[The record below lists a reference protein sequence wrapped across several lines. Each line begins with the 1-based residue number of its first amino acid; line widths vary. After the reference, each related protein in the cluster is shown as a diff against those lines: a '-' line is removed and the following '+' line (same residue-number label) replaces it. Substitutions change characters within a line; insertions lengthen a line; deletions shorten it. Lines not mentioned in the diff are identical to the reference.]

1 MEAAAPMITHGK
13 TWKICLPLQTR
24 FIMVPWFQGYNG
36 SVAFTFP
43 EDFFPGKQKVPT
55 SVCSHLDKSTLP
67 QKLLAPLSSLH
78 PLYFSKLFA
87 PCWILS
93 KVKSWTNQLLR
104 REFSKEREKA
114 KSRGDFQKQRE
125 KQQIEDDLRGY
136 IEWIR
141 SLSDWHLPS
150 KSFTFRFNSRKKS
163 LKLTSSIIS
172 SVSATRRIWTLRRGR
187 KT

>member
-1 MEAAAPMITHGK
+1 
-13 TWKICLPLQTR
+13 
-24 FIMVPWFQGYNG
+24 MVPWFQGYNG

-43 EDFFPGKQKVPT
+43 EDFFPGKQKVPS

-141 SLSDWHLPS
+141 SLSDRHLPS
-150 KSFTFRFNSRKKS
+150 KSFIFRFNSRKDS
-163 LKLTSSIIS
+163 LKLTSFIIS
-172 SVSATRRIWTLRRGR
+172 SLPATRRIWTLRRGR

>member
-1 MEAAAPMITHGK
+1 
-13 TWKICLPLQTR
+13 
-24 FIMVPWFQGYNG
+24 MVPWFQGYNG
-36 SVAFTFP
+36 SIAFTFP
-43 EDFFPGKQKVPT
+43 EDFFPGKQKVPS

-150 KSFTFRFNSRKKS
+150 KSFIFASIPEKILCNWQVLSFLRFQPRGGSRPWGGGG
-163 LKLTSSIIS
+163 
-172 SVSATRRIWTLRRGR
+172 RRRQPALRPARR
-187 KT
+187 WEILIT

>member
-1 MEAAAPMITHGK
+1 
-13 TWKICLPLQTR
+13 
-24 FIMVPWFQGYNG
+24 MVPWFQGYNG
-36 SVAFTFP
+36 SVAFKFP
-43 EDFFPGKQKVPT
+43 EDFFPGKQKVPS

-150 KSFTFRFNSRKKS
+150 IPDICHEHHERRSCKFFLAGVNFYRFNAKNWHFRQILRKKVAF
-163 LKLTSSIIS
+163 LQI
-172 SVSATRRIWTLRRGR
+172 
-187 KT
+187 